1 MDLKWG
7 SKGDELF
14 DLFLPLFDFSLLRAA
29 EQEGGMVI
37 NKTERCALCPF
48 VYNENR

>member
-1 MDLKWG
+1 MNLKRG
-7 SKGDELF
+7 SKGAVFF
-14 DLFLPLFDFSLLRAA
+14 DFFFPFYDFSLLRAA

-48 VYNENR
+48 VYNQSR